1 MLIRFAV
8 ENFAS
13 FKDMTEFNMMASKI
27 VRHSD
32 HVVSCNGKRVLKSA
46 VLFGPNASGKS
57 NFVKALLFG
66 RDAVIFGLDKVD
78 SFKKYFR
85 LDSSCKDKPG
95 VFQFDIFTNGHFYSY
110 GFAISYQTKSV
121 VEEWLYNIDKEDK
134 EICLFHREA
143 NGNGGYEI
151 DSDLSFENNKEKVR
165 FEIYKEE
172 ISSKKNDQKM
182 LLRLIADRVPDNI
195 DEYSPFRDVFVWIA
209 KLKIIS
215 PNLKYSGIEE
225 LLNADNKNN
234 QLNDT
239 LSYLDTGIKSIL
251 RKQVAPETIYPFQN
265 PDEIN
270 QFLGQVSIRLGKRKS
285 GIFQVGPS
293 IYEFCKESN
302 GEIKAYKL
310 LNNHGDKSELFEFG
324 DESDGTQRM
333 FSLIP
338 IINDSAFNYVTVIDE
353 IDRSLHTEATREI
366 IKLFFSISKN
376 VNSQLIVTTHDTNLL
391 DLDFLRQ
398 DEIWFINRKK
408 DCSSELYSLNAFNER
423 FDKKIEKE
431 YLLGR
436 YGAVPNFRPKF
447 LSDEKAGTN

>member
-32 HVVSCNGKRVLKSA
+32 HVASCNGKRVLKSA

-95 VFQFDIFTNGHFYSY
+95 VFQVDIFANGHFYSY

-265 PDEIN
+265 SDEIN

-285 GIFQVGPS
+285 MIFQVGPS

-338 IINDSAFNYVTVIDE
+338 IINDTAFNYVTVIDE

-436 YGAVPNFRPKF
+436 YGAVPNFRHKF
-447 LSDEKAGTN
+447 LSDEKADTN